1 MLRIS
6 AVQGRHVMF
15 RLSQT
20 VAARGAPHS
29 LQKAASATT
38 TALPHREQKRGGS
51 TIRGSGIEGQ
61 NDVAEAHRDAAGKG
75 SLANSLLCDP
85 DAILAPLIAN
95 YVAPIARLDY
105 RMMARN

>member
-6 AVQGRHVMF
+6 AVHGRHVMF

-29 LQKAASATT
+29 LQKTASSTT

-51 TIRGSGIEGQ
+51 TIRASGIEGQ
-61 NDVAEAHRDAAGKG
+61 NDVAEAHRDTAGERC
-75 SLANSLLCDP
+75 LANSLLRDP
-85 DAILAPLIAN
+85 DTILATLIAN
-95 YVAPIARLDY
+95 YVAAIARLDH
-105 RMMARN
+105 RVMA